1 LKYRSRNEIIAQMLT
16 SAKKLEGVTKTKI
29 MFESYLSHA
38 QLKDYLAL
46 LIENGMLE
54 RNLNNKFQTT
64 EKGMKMLDA
73 YQNVNDLVSVEH
85 D

>member
-1 LKYRSRNEIIAQMLT
+1 MLT

>member
-1 LKYRSRNEIIAQMLT
+1 MLA
-16 SAKKLEGVTKTKI
+16 SACKIEGVTQTKI
-29 MFESYLSHA
+29 MFEACLSYA

-54 RNLNNKFQTT
+54 RNLNSRYQTT
-64 EKGMKMLDA
+64 EKGVKMLDV
-73 YQNVNDLVSVEH
+73 YQKVNDLVSVKH

>member
-1 LKYRSRNEIIAQMLT
+1 MLA
-16 SAKKLEGVTKTKI
+16 SASKIEGVTQTKI
-29 MFESYLSHA
+29 MFESCLSYS

-54 RNLNNKFQTT
+54 RNLNNRYQTT
-64 EKGMKMLDA
+64 EKGVKMLDV
-73 YQNVNDLVSVEH
+73 YQKVNDLVSVEH